1 MEKPHPLTE
10 IPTVEPIVTRVN
22 RFAAETLLEFRNVE
36 NYLAD
41 RRDAWRMTECERH
54 LRDARL
60 FGKHYR
66 RGQFERAFI
75 GMTPLEIWEVRGAD
89 LTTGRTLPNCAA
101 TRWKE

>member
-1 MEKPHPLTE
+1 MDQTE

-22 RFAAETLLEFRNVE
+22 RFAAETLREFRNVE

-41 RRDAWRMTECERH
+41 RRDAFRMTECERH

-60 FGKHYR
+60 FGKSYK

-75 GMTPLEIWEVRGAD
+75 GVESQDIRAVGGA
-89 LTTGRTLPNCAA
+89 
-101 TRWKE
+101 K